1 MIFFKKIRWKN
12 FLSTGNTFTEVDF
25 TKSNL
30 TLIVGDNGAGKS
42 TILDALCFSL
52 FNKPFRKINK
62 PQLINTI
69 NGKDA
74 MVEIEFSVG
83 KKDYKIIRGLKP
95 NTFEIYLGDN
105 LINQDADKRDYQE
118 VLEKQ
123 ILKLNYKSFC
133 QVVILGSASFV
144 PFMQLPTGSR
154 REIIEDLLDLQ
165 IFSQMNSVLK
175 KKITENNEKTIRHD
189 ATRDSI
195 ERTIEVVKG
204 HIKTVQESNEKLAQE
219 KLDRIE
225 QTDKEIQKYSSIYH
239 DVEEEIN
246 QLEVGCNDE
255 FIISKKVSKLESL
268 KHQIEA
274 RVKIIHGDLEF
285 FTNNDECP
293 TCKQLILETHKAT
306 MVGAKNEKLSE
317 LNEGISRLTLEYDET
332 RKRFEEVLKIK
343 TEVNAKKMELHKH
356 STQINSLLSYKDM
369 LEKELRQTKSDENV
383 EEQISKLEQL
393 KTDLSTAID
402 AYNVSVED
410 GKIFNVAAT
419 LMRDDGIK
427 ARIIRQ
433 YVPIINKF
441 INKYLAA
448 MDFFVNFE
456 LDENFNE
463 TIKSRFRDEFSYAS
477 FSEGEKMRINLAIL
491 FTWRAIS
498 KLRNSASTNLLI
510 MDEVLDGSLDSN
522 GTDEFLKI
530 LAGLVTDT
538 NTFVISHKT
547 DQLYD
552 KFTNVLK
559 FEKHKN
565 FSRIAS

>member
-74 MVEIEFSVG
+74 VVEIEFSIG
-83 KKDYKIIRGLKP
+83 KKNYKIIRGLKP
-95 NTFEIYLGDN
+95 NTFEMYLGDI

-175 KKITENNEKTIRHD
+175 KKITENNEKTIRFD
-189 ATRDSI
+189 ASRDTI

-204 HIKTVQESNEKLAQE
+204 HIKTVQDSNEKLAQE

-225 QTDKEIQKYSSIYH
+225 QTDREIQRHSSIYH
-239 DVEEEIN
+239 DIEEEIK
-246 QLEVGCNDE
+246 QFEVGCNDE
-255 FIISKKVSKLESL
+255 FIVSKKASKLETL

-274 RVKIIHGDLEF
+274 RVKIISGDLEF

-293 TCKQLILETHKAT
+293 TCKQLIHETHKAT
-306 MVGAKNEKLSE
+306 MVGAKNEKLQE
-317 LNEGISRLTLEYDET
+317 LNEGISKLALEYDET
-332 RKRFEEVLKIK
+332 RKRLDEVLKIK
-343 TEVNAKKMELHKH
+343 TEVNSKKMELHKH

-369 LEKELRQTKSDENV
+369 LEKELKQTKSDENV
-383 EEQISKLEQL
+383 EEQIIKLSQL
-393 KTDLSTAID
+393 QTDLSKAID
-402 AYNVSVED
+402 DYNESVED
-410 GKIFNVAAT
+410 GKIFNMAAT

-427 ARIIRQ
+427 SRIIRQ

-538 NTFVISHKT
+538 NTYVISHKT

-552 KFTNVLK
+552 KFANVLK

-565 FSRIAS
+565 FSRIVS